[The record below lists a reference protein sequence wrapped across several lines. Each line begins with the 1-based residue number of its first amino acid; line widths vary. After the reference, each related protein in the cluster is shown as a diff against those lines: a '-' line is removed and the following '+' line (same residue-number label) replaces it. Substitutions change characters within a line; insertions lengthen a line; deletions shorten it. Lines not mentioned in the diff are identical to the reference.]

1 MNNGPNIG
9 SHIAKI
15 LAKREGM
22 FTIEEIQVTIKQK
35 QKQSK
40 AFQTVGDRHF
50 NACFIEYLS

>member
-15 LAKREGM
+15 LAKREGIM
-22 FTIEEIQVTIKQK
+22 FTIEEIQVTIKQE
-35 QKQSK
+35 QSK